1 MSKLNKLE
9 QDKKEVLD
17 ALKGINPKAHDE
29 FVRKQALED
38 LAKAEAELRE
48 LKTKKAKE
56 YVKEDFVPNENPKSK
71 HLNPAEQRTNS
82 FFKRLARFEH
92 YNNK

>member
-9 QDKKEVLD
+9 QEKKEVLE
-17 ALKGINPKAHDE
+17 ALKGINPQAHNE

-48 LKTKKAKE
+48 LKTKKAKQ

-71 HLNPAEQRTNS
+71 YLNPAEQRTNS